1 MKFAGGAG
9 YLNVDL
15 LFTGLEHLPEE
26 GKEIYSREFD
36 TQIGG
41 GVPATMINMARLG
54 IPVKLLTFLGRDFF
68 SDFVRKELDRFPIDY
83 ENLYTGDQMPV
94 TVTAAMVTETDRS
107 FLSFRNKKTVTP
119 QIEEKI
125 YQELKGARVVEMQE
139 DFLHAYQRLKR
150 EGTVLVLDTGWSEEL
165 SVENYRPYL
174 ETADFYTP
182 NRKEALKITGTGNLK
197 DAAEVLSSFFE
208 QVIIKLDADGCM
220 IKDRAGTRIIPPLPG
235 VLPVDAT
242 GAGDAFL
249 SGFLF
254 GLYED
259 YPLDDCVLFGNITGG
274 TCVQSVGCLSSY
286 VNREELLGIARK
298 LKG

>member
-1 MKFAGGAG
+1 MMKFAGGAG

-41 GVPATMINMARLG
+41 GVAATLINMGRLG

-68 SDFVRKELDRFPIDY
+68 SDFARRELDRFPIDY

-94 TVTAAMVTETDRS
+94 TVSAAMVTESDRS
-107 FLSFRNKKTVTP
+107 FLSYRNKKTVTP

-139 DFLHAYQRLKR
+139 DFLHAYQKLKR
-150 EGTVLVLDTGWSEEL
+150 EGTLLVLDTGWSEEL

-197 DAAEVLSSFFE
+197 DAAEVLGCFFE
-208 QVIIKLDADGCM
+208 QVIIKLDEDGCM

-235 VLPVDAT
+235 VRPVDAT

-254 GLYED
+254 GLYEG

-274 TCVQSVGCLSSY
+274 TCVRSVGCLSSY
-286 VNREELLGIARK
+286 VNREELLRIAGK
-298 LKG
+298 